1 MKLYEIIDEIR
12 NTSGTNA
19 KKEVLKKYIDNKDFA
34 TLLKLAYDPR
44 IKYWVSNNQVKPTT
58 TGDTNLNRVLLIKIL
73 NPLATRQLTG
83 NAAISWINSEA
94 DKLTENDQE
103 LLKLVLKRD
112 LRISL
117 NRKSINTVFGDN
129 FIFDPP
135 YMRCQL
141 LNDKTKKGI
150 KFPAYCQLKADGMFA
165 NIIHKFDKETN
176 EQVIELMSR
185 QGERLFVLE
194 SFIVPK
200 LEEIFSETSA
210 EDKDFVLHGECLI
223 DGIEDRKIANGIL
236 NRDII
241 PEEYHDKVYFMLW
254 DSVNYNDW
262 IKRLSTVEYETRFN
276 TIIDF
281 ISKYGM
287 KQTVL
292 RLIPTHEVNSFEEV
306 FDLYSNY
313 ISQGLEGV
321 VVKNKSMKYKHHD
334 SPDQLKVKI
343 KFEVDLEIVDFK
355 EGTGKFEKTF
365 GSIIVKSS
373 DGLLVTRVSGM
384 TDAEREYLWSHKDE
398 VIGKVI
404 ELEGND
410 LFPPNATNPY
420 WSISHPRYKSL
431 RTDKTEA
438 DSLERVKEIVEST
451 KYIKK

>member
-1 MKLYEIIDEIR
+1 MKLYEIINEIR
-12 NTSGTNA
+12 NTTGSNA
-19 KKEVLKKYIDNKDFA
+19 KKTVMKKYVDNKDFA

-58 TGDTNLNRVLLIKIL
+58 TGDANLDRVLLIKIL
-73 NPLATRQLTG
+73 NPLASRQLTG
-83 NAAISWINSEA
+83 NSAINWINSEV
-94 DKLTENDQE
+94 DNLTENDQE
-103 LLKLVLKRD
+103 LIKLILKRD

-150 KFPAYCQLKADGMFA
+150 KFPAYCQLKADGMFV
-165 NIIHKFDKETN
+165 NIIHKYNKETD
-176 EQVIELMSR
+176 EQSIELMSR

-200 LEEIFSETSA
+200 LKEIFSDTSS

-223 DGIEDRKIANGIL
+223 DDIPDRKIANGLL
-236 NRDII
+236 NRDVL

-254 DSVNYNDW
+254 DSINYSDW
-262 IKRLSTVEYETRFN
+262 MHRASNVTYEIRLN
-276 TIIDF
+276 TIIEF
-281 ISKYGM
+281 ITKYGLN
-287 KQTVL
+287 QTVL
-292 RLIPTHEVNSFEEV
+292 RLIPTHEINSFEEV

-343 KFEVDLEIVDFK
+343 KFEIDLEIEGFK
-355 EGTGKFEKTF
+355 AGTGKFEKTF

-384 TDAEREYLWSHKDE
+384 TDSEREYLWSHKDE
-398 VIGKVI
+398 VIGKII

-410 LFPPNATNPY
+410 LFPPNSTNPY

-438 DSLERVKEIVEST
+438 DSLDRVKEIVEST